1 MLKSKNSYNLK
12 MIKNG
17 NEKYQKVAQEKVVNA
32 FYCEDCH
39 DSCVLKYNFAN
50 HKMAASVK
58 SLILSITTL

>member
-1 MLKSKNSYNLK
+1 